1 MDTEL
6 EKLTDEVWQS
16 SLARIMKKD
25 LPVVRTSL
33 GDDIDLYVPQ
43 MRTLM
48 MVEANPEI
56 ASLIYNSSRVSANR
70 NVFVIMKR
78 LGMPADYFWKFEYWV
93 KDRAYETLRK
103 VINKVFTAIMNLN
116 KEGNL
121 DLQDV
126 DIEHMRLTLSFKD
139 CVECAGVA
147 AGKGL
152 CYYHAGTFSG
162 IMSALL
168 NKDMDAFEIT
178 CHAKGDETCTFI
190 IGKRDDPEIIAKMSE
205 YLATV
210 KIETGIHERLNTCL
224 QGNSLRGI
232 GNLVNVGYYHAMIAN
247 SLIINQADGSSSS
260 FDIGVDYGTKMAP
273 VISAFYQ
280 DNQIDVIKKYYR
292 QLHHIDVKMIE
303 VGEHIDIV
311 LSECAET
318 ATMFKNKELLSF
330 LFGEIQGLVS
340 QLLNRKITFQD
351 SAFENSDLKVR
362 LLLQP

>member
-48 MVEANPEI
+48 MVEANPDI

-103 VINKVFTAIMNLN
+103 VINRVFTAIMNLN

-126 DIEHMRLTLSFKD
+126 DIENMRLTVSFKD
-139 CVECAGVA
+139 CVECAGVVA
-147 AGKGL
+147 AKGL

-162 IMSALL
+162 IISALL

-178 CHAKGDETCTFI
+178 CHAKGDDACTFL
-190 IGKRDDPEIIAKMSE
+190 IGKKDDPEISAKMNE
-205 YLATV
+205 YLATA
-210 KIETGIHERLNTCL
+210 KIETGINERLNTCL
-224 QGNSLRGI
+224 QGSSLRGM
-232 GNLVNVGYYHAMIAN
+232 GNLVNVGYYHSMIAN
-247 SLIINQADGSSSS
+247 SLIIGKEENSSSS
-260 FDIGVDYGTKMAP
+260 FDIGLDYGTKMAP
-273 VISAFYQ
+273 VITAFYQ

-292 QLHHIDVKMIE
+292 QLHHIDIRMIE
-303 VGEHIDIV
+303 VGENVEIV
-311 LSECAET
+311 LSECAEA
-318 ATMFKNKELLSF
+318 ATVFKSKELLSF

-340 QLLNRKITFQD
+340 QLLNRKMTYQD
-351 SAFENSDLKVR
+351 SEFENSDLKVR
-362 LLLQP
+362 LLPQP